1 MGAAFVS
8 RRKPLNE
15 TREQRR
21 GESEQPGL
29 FSAPFACAGE
39 ITLGILRESRGELS
53 HREHKE
59 RRKNQNPLHWLFSL
73 CALCVLCGSLVRVLN
88 RGGCPR
94 KHKEHREN
102 QSVLDRAFFQ
112 FLLWVLCGSSNF
124 GPGAQPRKTWPQR
137 TQRTQRKREDVG
149 VAVLPIPSSCSLR
162 SWWLSLLHYP
172 LSFLTTPCL
181 K

>member
-39 ITLGILRESRGELS
+39 ITFGIRRGIS

-59 RRKNQNPLHWLFSL
+59 RRENQNPLHRPFSL

-88 RGGCPR
+88 WGGCPR

-124 GPGAQPRKTWPQR
+124 GPGAQPWKTWPQR

-162 SWWLSLLHYP
+162 SWWLSLVHYP